1 MGQEREQ
8 YVDGT
13 GFFGFVHLPPG
24 EYKVTV
30 QPRVG
35 KALTLK
41 VKVEAGKV
49 TTCNLLLGSTPAKRV
64 KNLADLSRLP
74 EGTEV
79 LLEEQAVTAG
89 MPGTAG
95 DFQIGEVTV
104 RIPVDLPLPFIQ
116 GDVVN
121 VKGTLRRENGQV
133 VIDGAKAVLVDM
145 LPKR

>member
-1 MGQEREQ
+1 
-8 YVDGT
+8 
-13 GFFGFVHLPPG
+13 
-24 EYKVTV
+24 
-30 QPRVG
+30 VG